1 MPESGSNTITGAVVV
16 IGGNDDT
23 AESLWSFAVCCI
35 F

>member
-16 IGGNDDT
+16 GGNDDK